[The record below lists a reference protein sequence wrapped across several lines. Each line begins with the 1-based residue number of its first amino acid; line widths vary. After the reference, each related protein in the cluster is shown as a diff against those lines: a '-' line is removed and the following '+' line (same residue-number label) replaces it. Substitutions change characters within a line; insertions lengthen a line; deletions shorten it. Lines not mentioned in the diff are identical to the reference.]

1 MKMEMEKNIMTE
13 EKETNMGQQLV
24 AKYLPYWPLLVL
36 FMLLAF
42 AAAYTYLHFATPIY
56 EASATI
62 IIKDERRGAGSED
75 SKILESLDLIASKKT
90 IENEIEVLQS
100 RALMEKVVKVLRL
113 YASYSKEGKVKAGDA
128 YILSPLVIE
137 ALNPDSI
144 IGVEKVEF
152 SYDKASQT
160 VLLNNKDKYPV
171 NQFVS
176 TAYGTLKFL
185 PNKYHFAA
193 FNQGEKKFFFS
204 LDEPQ
209 NVAAGLTRGL
219 KISPNKQS
227 AIVELSYKDPIPQ
240 RAVDILNQLIITYDQ
255 VSISEKNSLARN
267 TLAFVNEQLRGV
279 TIELDSIEKRIQQYK
294 SGSGAVDIGTQGGFY
309 LKSVSENDQKLGDI
323 NMQLSMLNQ
332 VEKFVGERQSG
343 EMLAPSTLGVS
354 DPSLSNLITQL
365 QTTQLEYDKLKKTVG
380 ENNPK
385 LKALES
391 QMATLRP
398 SIVDNIKN
406 QKQSLV
412 ASRQS
417 LSSTNSGYNA
427 MLSSV
432 PKKEKQL
439 LEISRE
445 HMTKANQYQTLLQKQ
460 QEIEM
465 SLASVISNS
474 RVVDKA
480 LAGKVP
486 VSPKKSMIYLMAI
499 IAAIGAFA
507 GIIILKDT
515 ITGKIKFRNEIEKM
529 TSIPIIGE
537 IAYEKTQNPLVIEK
551 GTRSFVA
558 EEFRKLRVSL
568 SFLGI
573 DSSHKKI
580 LLTSSISGEGK
591 SFIAA
596 NLAVSLS
603 LTGKKVILVD
613 LDLNQPT
620 LSKIL
625 NVHYEYGATEFLTGE
640 KDAYEVV
647 NKLSTHDNLY
657 FISAGN
663 LPENPTELLAGGKV
677 EQLIEYLES
686 NYDMVV
692 IDTSPSALVT
702 DAFILS
708 KLCDATLYVIRHNY
722 TPKMLIKRI
731 DEKNQINPIKNPA
744 IIFNGLKTRG
754 VFKKG
759 GYGYGY
765 NYVYGNKEYGYGS
778 KNRKQKKSA

>member
-1 MKMEMEKNIMTE
+1 MEMEKNIMTE
-13 EKETNMGQQLV
+13 EKETSMGQQLV

-36 FMLLAF
+36 FILLALT
-42 AAAYTYLHFATPIY
+42 AAYFYLRYATPIY
-56 EASATI
+56 ESSATI
-62 IIKDERRGAGSED
+62 IIKDERRGAGGED

-113 YASYSKEGKVKAGDA
+113 YASYSKAGKVKAGDA
-128 YILSPLVIE
+128 YVLSPIMIE
-137 ALNPDSI
+137 AQYPDSI
-144 IGVEKVEF
+144 QGVEKVEF
-152 SYDKASQT
+152 SYDKNSQT
-160 VLLNNKDKYPV
+160 VLLNNKDRYPL

-176 TAYGTLKFL
+176 TDYGVLKFL
-185 PNKYHFAA
+185 PNKYHFSAL
-193 FNQGEKKFFFS
+193 NSGDKKFFFS

-209 NVAAGLTRGL
+209 NVAAGLTKGL

-309 LKSVSENDQKLGDI
+309 LKNVGENDQKLGDI
-323 NMQLSMLNQ
+323 NMQMSMLNQ
-332 VEKFVGERQSG
+332 VEKFVAEKQSTG

-365 QTTQLEYDKLKKTVG
+365 QTTQMEYDKLKKTVG

-391 QMATLRP
+391 QINTLRP
-398 SIVDNIKN
+398 SITDNIKN
-406 QKQSLV
+406 QKQSLA

-417 LSSTNSGYNA
+417 LSATNSGYNA
-427 MLSSV
+427 LLSTV

-486 VSPKKSMIYLMAI
+486 VSPKKMMIYLMALI
-499 IAAIGAFA
+499 GAFGAFA
-507 GIIILKDT
+507 GVVILKDT

-537 IAYEKTQNPLVIEK
+537 IAYEKTTNPLVIEK

-573 DSSHKKI
+573 DSAHKKI

-591 SFIAA
+591 SFVAA

-603 LTGKKVILVD
+603 LTGKKVVLVD

-620 LSKIL
+620 LSKIM

-647 NKLSTHDNLY
+647 NKLDTHDNLY

-663 LPENPTELLAGGKV
+663 LPENPTELLANGQV
-677 EQLIEYLES
+677 EKLIEYLES

-731 DEKNQINPIKNPA
+731 DENNQINPIKNPA

>member
-1 MKMEMEKNIMTE
+1 MMEMDKNMMVE
-13 EKETNMGQQLV
+13 EKETNMGQQLIT
-24 AKYLPYWPLLVL
+24 KFLPYWPLLILFVL
-36 FMLLAF
+36 MAF
-42 AAAYTYLHFATPIY
+42 AAAYTYLHFSTPVY

-62 IIKDERRGAGSED
+62 IIKDERRGSNED
-75 SKILESLDLIASKKT
+75 SKLLESLDLIASKKT

-100 RALMEKVVKVLRL
+100 RALMEKVVKTLRL
-113 YASYSKEGKVKAGDA
+113 YASFLKGGKVKEGDA
-128 YILSPLVIE
+128 YVLSPVTIE
-137 ALNPDSI
+137 ARNPDSI
-144 IGVEKVEF
+144 QGAYKVEF
-152 SYDKASQT
+152 SYDKNSQT
-160 VLLNNKDKYPV
+160 VIVGKKDRYPV
-171 NQFVS
+171 NQFVN
-176 TAYGTLKFL
+176 TPYGVLKFL
-185 PNKYHFAA
+185 PNKYQYASMNTA
-193 FNQGEKKFFFS
+193 NNQFFFS
-204 LDEPQ
+204 MDEPQ
-209 NVAAGLTRGL
+209 NVASGLTKIL

-240 RAVDILNQLIITYDQ
+240 RAVDILNQLIISYEQ
-255 VSISEKNSLARN
+255 VSINEKNSFARN
-267 TLAFVNEQLRGV
+267 TLAFVNDQLRGV
-279 TIELDSIEKRIQQYK
+279 TIELDSIEKKIQQYK

-309 LKSVSENDQKLGDI
+309 LKNVGENDQKLGDL
-323 NMQLSMLNQ
+323 NMQISMLNQ
-332 VEKFVGERQSG
+332 VEKFVAGKQNG
-343 EMLAPSTLGVS
+343 EMLAPSTLGVN

-365 QTTQLEYDKLKKTVG
+365 QTSQMEYEKLKKTVG

-385 LKALES
+385 LKALEG
-391 QMATLRP
+391 QINTLRP

-417 LSSTNSGYNA
+417 LNSTNSGYNA
-427 MLSSV
+427 MLATV

-480 LAGKVP
+480 MAGKDP
-486 VSPKKSMIYLMAI
+486 VSPKKTMIYMMALI
-499 IAAIGAFA
+499 GALGAFA

-537 IAYEKTQNPLVIEK
+537 IAFEKTQNPLVIEK

-573 DSSHKKI
+573 DSAHKKI

-603 LTGKKVILVD
+603 LTGKKVVLVD

-620 LSKIL
+620 LSKIM
-625 NVHYEYGATEFLTGE
+625 NVHYEYGATEFLNGE
-640 KDAYEVV
+640 KDAYAVV
-647 NKLSTHDNLY
+647 NKLKTHDNLY

-663 LPENPTELLAGGKV
+663 LPENPTELLANGKV
-677 EQLIEYLES
+677 EKLIGYLEN

-731 DEKNQINPIKNPA
+731 DENNQINPIKNPA
-744 IIFNGLKTRG
+744 IVFNGLKNRG
-754 VFKKG
+754 IFKNS
-759 GYGYGY
+759 YGYGY
-765 NYVYGNKEYGYGS
+765 NYVYGKKEYGYGS

>member
-1 MKMEMEKNIMTE
+1 MAE
-13 EKETNMGQQLV
+13 EKETNMGQQLA
-24 AKYLPYWPLLVL
+24 AKYLPYWPLLIL
-36 FMLLAF
+36 FMLMAF

-62 IIKDERRGAGSED
+62 IIKDERRGAGGED

-100 RALMEKVVKVLRL
+100 RALMEKVVKTLRL

-128 YILSPLVIE
+128 YVLSPIMIE
-137 ALNPDSI
+137 AQYPDSI
-144 IGVEKVEF
+144 QGVEKVEF
-152 SYDKASQT
+152 SYDKNSQT
-160 VLLNNKDKYPV
+160 VLLSNKDKYPL
-171 NQFVS
+171 NQFVN
-176 TAYGTLKFL
+176 TPYGSLKFL
-185 PNKYHFAA
+185 PNKYQYSAI
-193 FNQGEKKFFFS
+193 NSGDKKFYFS

-209 NVAAGLTRGL
+209 NVASGLTKGL
-219 KISPNKQS
+219 KISPNKAS
-227 AIVELSYKDPIPQ
+227 AIVELNYKDPIPQ

-279 TIELDSIEKRIQQYK
+279 TIELDSIEKKIQQYK
-294 SGSGAVDIGTQGGFY
+294 SGSGAVDIGTQGGYY
-309 LKSVSENDQKLGDI
+309 LKNVGENDQKLGDI

-365 QTTQLEYDKLKKTVG
+365 QTTQMEYDKLKKTVG

-385 LKALES
+385 LKALEGQIS
-391 QMATLRP
+391 TLRP

-406 QKQSLV
+406 QKQSLQ

-417 LSSTNSGYNA
+417 LNSTNSGYNA
-427 MLSSV
+427 MLSTV

-486 VSPKKSMIYLMAI
+486 VSPKKMMIYLMAI
-499 IAAIGAFA
+499 IGALGAFA
-507 GIIILKDT
+507 GVVILKDS

-537 IAYEKTQNPLVIEK
+537 IAFEKTDNPLVIEK

-573 DSSHKKI
+573 DSNHKKI

-591 SFIAA
+591 SFVAA

-603 LTGKKVILVD
+603 LTGKKVVLVD

-620 LSKIL
+620 LSKIMK
-625 NVHYEYGATEFLTGE
+625 VHYEFGATEFLTGE

-647 NKLSTHDNLY
+647 NKLDTHDSLY

-663 LPENPTELLAGGKV
+663 LPENPTELLANGKV
-677 EQLIEYLES
+677 EKLIEYLES

-692 IDTSPSALVT
+692 IDTSPSVLVT

-731 DEKNQINPIKNPA
+731 DENNQVNPIKNPA
-744 IIFNGLKTRG
+744 IIFNGLKNRG
-754 VFKKG
+754 IFKNN
-759 GYGYGY
+759 YGYGY

>member
-1 MKMEMEKNIMTE
+1 
-13 EKETNMGQQLV
+13 
-24 AKYLPYWPLLVL
+24 
-36 FMLLAF
+36 
-42 AAAYTYLHFATPIY
+42 
-56 EASATI
+56 
-62 IIKDERRGAGSED
+62 
-75 SKILESLDLIASKKT
+75 
-90 IENEIEVLQS
+90 
-100 RALMEKVVKVLRL
+100 
-113 YASYSKEGKVKAGDA
+113 
-128 YILSPLVIE
+128 
-137 ALNPDSI
+137 
-144 IGVEKVEF
+144 
-152 SYDKASQT
+152 
-160 VLLNNKDKYPV
+160 
-171 NQFVS
+171 
-176 TAYGTLKFL
+176 
-185 PNKYHFAA
+185 
-193 FNQGEKKFFFS
+193 
-204 LDEPQ
+204 
-209 NVAAGLTRGL
+209 
-219 KISPNKQS
+219 
-227 AIVELSYKDPIPQ
+227 
-240 RAVDILNQLIITYDQ
+240 
-255 VSISEKNSLARN
+255 
-267 TLAFVNEQLRGV
+267 
-279 TIELDSIEKRIQQYK
+279 
-294 SGSGAVDIGTQGGFY
+294 VDIGTQGGFY
-309 LKSVSENDQKLGDI
+309 LKNVGENDQKLGDI
-323 NMQLSMLNQ
+323 NMQMSMLNQ
-332 VEKFVGERQSG
+332 VEKFVAEKQSTG

-365 QTTQLEYDKLKKTVG
+365 QTTQMEYDKLKKTVG

-391 QMATLRP
+391 QINTLRP
-398 SIVDNIKN
+398 SITDNIKN
-406 QKQSLV
+406 QKQSLA

-417 LSSTNSGYNA
+417 LSATNSGYNA
-427 MLSSV
+427 LLSTV

-486 VSPKKSMIYLMAI
+486 VSPKKMMIYLMALI
-499 IAAIGAFA
+499 GAFGAFA
-507 GIIILKDT
+507 GVVILKDT

-537 IAYEKTQNPLVIEK
+537 IAYEKTTNPLVIEK

-573 DSSHKKI
+573 DSAHKKI

-591 SFIAA
+591 SFVAA

-603 LTGKKVILVD
+603 LTGKKVVLVD

-620 LSKIL
+620 LSKIM

-647 NKLSTHDNLY
+647 NKLDTHDNLY

-663 LPENPTELLAGGKV
+663 LPENPTELLANGQV
-677 EQLIEYLES
+677 EKLIEYLES

-731 DEKNQINPIKNPA
+731 DENNQINPIKNPA

>member
-1 MKMEMEKNIMTE
+1 MEMDKNIITE
-13 EKETNMGQQLV
+13 EKETNMGQQLM

-36 FMLLAF
+36 FILLSV
-42 AAAYTYLHFATPIY
+42 AAAYGYLKYATPIY

-62 IIKDERRGAGSED
+62 IIKDETRGGSED
-75 SKILESLDLIASKKT
+75 AKLIESLVIASKKT
-90 IENEIEVLQS
+90 IENEIEVLHS
-100 RALMEKVVKVLRL
+100 RSLMEKVVKAQRL
-113 YASYSKEGKVKAGDA
+113 YASYLKEGKLRKGDA
-128 YILSPLVIE
+128 YALTPIVIE
-137 ALNPDSI
+137 AQNPDSI
-144 IGVEKVEF
+144 VGVQKMEF
-152 SYDKASQT
+152 SYDKSNQI
-160 VLLNNKDKYPV
+160 VLVNNKDKYPL
-171 NQFVS
+171 NKFVS
-176 TAYGTLKFL
+176 TPFGILKFL
-185 PNKYHFAA
+185 PNKYPSSALNA
-193 FNQGEKKFFFS
+193 EDSKFFFS

-209 NVAAGLTRGL
+209 NVASVLTKIL

-227 AIVELSYKDPIPQ
+227 AIVEISYRDWVAQ
-240 RAVDILNQLIITYDQ
+240 RAVDILNQLIITYEQ
-255 VSISEKNSLARN
+255 VSIIEKNSLAKN
-267 TLAFVNEQLRGV
+267 TLTFVNEQLRGV
-279 TIELDSIEKRIQQYK
+279 TIELDSIEKKIQQYK

-309 LKSVSENDQKLGDI
+309 LKNVGENDQKLGDI

-332 VEKFVGERQSG
+332 VDKFVGERQNG

-365 QTTQLEYDKLKKTVG
+365 QTTQMEYDKLKKTVG

-385 LKALES
+385 LKALEGQINS
-391 QMATLRP
+391 LRP
-398 SIVDNIKN
+398 SITDNIKN
-406 QKQSLV
+406 QKQSLI

-417 LSSTNSGYNA
+417 LNVTNSGYNA
-427 MLSSV
+427 MLSTV

-480 LAGKVP
+480 MAGSEP
-486 VSPKKSMIYLMAI
+486 VSPKKMMIYMMAI
-499 IAAIGAFA
+499 IGALGAFV

-537 IAYEKTQNPLVIEK
+537 IAFEKTQNPLVIEK

-573 DSSHKKI
+573 DSAHKKI

-591 SFIAA
+591 SFVAA
-596 NLAVSLS
+596 NLAVSIS
-603 LTGKKVILVD
+603 LTGKKVVLVD

-620 LSKIL
+620 LSKIM

-647 NKLSTHDNLY
+647 NKLNTHENLH

-663 LPENPTELLAGGKV
+663 LPENPTELLANGKV
-677 EQLIEYLES
+677 EKLIEYLEN

-731 DEKNQINPIKNPA
+731 DENNQINPIKNPA
-744 IIFNGLKTRG
+744 IIFNGLKNRG
-754 VFKKG
+754 IFKNN
-759 GYGYGY
+759 YGYGY

>member
-1 MKMEMEKNIMTE
+1 MAE
-13 EKETNMGQQLV
+13 EKETNMGQQLA
-24 AKYLPYWPLLVL
+24 AKYLPYWPLLIL
-36 FMLLAF
+36 FMLMAF

-62 IIKDERRGAGSED
+62 IIKDERRGAGGED

-100 RALMEKVVKVLRL
+100 RALMEKVVKALRL

-128 YILSPLVIE
+128 YVLSPIMIE
-137 ALNPDSI
+137 AQYPDSI
-144 IGVEKVEF
+144 QGVEKVEF
-152 SYDKASQT
+152 SYDKNSQT
-160 VLLNNKDKYPV
+160 VLLNNKDRYPL
-171 NQFVS
+171 NQFVN
-176 TAYGTLKFL
+176 TAYGSLKFL
-185 PNKYHFAA
+185 PNKYHYSAI
-193 FNQGEKKFFFS
+193 NSGDKKFYFS

-209 NVAAGLTRGL
+209 NVAAGLTKGL
-219 KISPNKQS
+219 KISPNKAS
-227 AIVELSYKDPIPQ
+227 AIVELNYKDPIPQ

-279 TIELDSIEKRIQQYK
+279 TIELDSIEKKIQQYK
-294 SGSGAVDIGTQGGFY
+294 SGSGAVDIGTQGGYY
-309 LKSVSENDQKLGDI
+309 LKNVGENDQKLGDI

-332 VEKFVGERQSG
+332 VEKFVDEKQNG

-354 DPSLSNLITQL
+354 DPSLSGLITQL
-365 QTTQLEYDKLKKTVG
+365 QTAQMEYDKLKKTVG

-385 LKALES
+385 LKALEG
-391 QMATLRP
+391 QINTLRP

-406 QKQSLV
+406 QKQSLQ

-417 LSSTNSGYNA
+417 LNSTNSGYNA
-427 MLSSV
+427 MLSTV

-486 VSPKKSMIYLMAI
+486 VSPKKMIIYLMAI
-499 IAAIGAFA
+499 IGALGSFA
-507 GIIILKDT
+507 GVVILKDT

-537 IAYEKTQNPLVIEK
+537 IAFEKTDNPLVIEK

-573 DSSHKKI
+573 DSNHKKI

-591 SFIAA
+591 SFVAA

-603 LTGKKVILVD
+603 LTGKKVVLVD

-620 LSKIL
+620 LSKIM

-647 NKLSTHDNLY
+647 NKLDSHDNLY

-663 LPENPTELLAGGKV
+663 LPENPTELLANGKV
-677 EQLIEYLES
+677 EKLIEYLES

-692 IDTSPSALVT
+692 IDTSPSVLVT
-702 DAFILS
+702 DAYILS

-731 DEKNQINPIKNPA
+731 DENNQVNPIKNPA
-744 IIFNGLKTRG
+744 IIFNGLKNRG
-754 VFKKG
+754 IFKNN
-759 GYGYGY
+759 YGYGY

>member
-1 MKMEMEKNIMTE
+1 MEIEKQILTE
-13 EKETNMGQQLV
+13 EKETNMGQQLM

-36 FMLLAF
+36 FVMMAF
-42 AAAYTYLHFATPIY
+42 AGAYFYLRYATPIY

-62 IIKDERRGAGSED
+62 IIKDEKRGAGSED
-75 SKILESLDLIASKKT
+75 SRILESLDLIASKKT

-100 RALMEKVVKVLRL
+100 RALMEKVVKALRL
-113 YASYSKEGKVKAGDA
+113 YASYTIEGKVKAGDA
-128 YILSPLVIE
+128 YLLSPIMIE
-137 ALNPDSI
+137 AQNADSI
-144 IGVEKVEF
+144 IGVEKVPF
-152 SYDKASQT
+152 SYDKNSQT
-160 VLLNNKDKYPV
+160 VTINGNEKFPI
-171 NQFVS
+171 NQYVS
-176 TAYGTLKFL
+176 TPYGKLKFS
-185 PNKYHFAA
+185 PNKHHFSAI
-193 FNQGEKKFFFS
+193 NTGDKKFFFS
-204 LDEPQ
+204 LDEAQ
-209 NVAAGLTRGL
+209 NVAAGLTKGL

-267 TLAFVNEQLRGV
+267 TLAFVTEQLRGV
-279 TIELDSIEKRIQQYK
+279 TVELDSIEKKIQQYK
-294 SGSGAVDIGTQGGFY
+294 SSSGAVDIGTQGGFY
-309 LKSVSENDQKLGDI
+309 LKNVAESDQKMGDI

-332 VEKFVGERQSG
+332 VEKFVSDKQLTGDMMG
-343 EMLAPSTLGVS
+343 TSTLGIN
-354 DPSLSNLITQL
+354 DPSLTGLLNQL
-365 QTTQLEYDKLKKTVG
+365 QTTQLEYEKLKKTVG
-380 ENNPK
+380 ENNPR
-385 LKALES
+385 LKALEG
-391 QMATLRP
+391 QINTLRP
-398 SIVDNIKN
+398 SIIANINN
-406 QKQSLV
+406 QKQSLQ

-417 LSSTNSGYNA
+417 LSATSSGYNA
-427 MLSSV
+427 LLSSV

-445 HMTKANQYQTLLQKQ
+445 HMTKGNQYQALLQKQ

-480 LAGKVP
+480 MAGKFP
-486 VSPKKSMIYLMAI
+486 VSPKKMMIYLMAVM
-499 IAAIGAFA
+499 AAVGAFA
-507 GIIILKDT
+507 GVVILKDT

-537 IAYEKTQNPLVIEK
+537 IPFEKSPTPLVIEK

-558 EEFRKLRVSL
+558 EEFRKLRISL

-573 DSSHKKI
+573 DADHKKI

-603 LTGKKVILVD
+603 LTGKKVVLVD
-613 LDLNQPT
+613 MDLNQPT
-620 LSKIL
+620 LSKIM
-625 NVHYEYGATEFLTGE
+625 NVQYEYGSTEFLTGE

-647 NKLSTHDNLY
+647 NKLPAHENLY

-663 LPENPTELLAGGKV
+663 LPENPTELLANGRV
-677 EQLIEYLES
+677 EKLISYFEA

-722 TPKMLIKRI
+722 TPKILIRRI
-731 DEKNQINPIKNPA
+731 DENIQINPIKNPA
-744 IIFNGLKTRG
+744 IVFNGLKTRG
-754 VFKKG
+754 VFKTG
-759 GYGYGY
+759 TYGYGY
-765 NYVYGNKEYGYGS
+765 NYVYGKKEYGYGS
-778 KNRKQKKSA
+778 RNRKQKKSA